1 MTRERIHRRI
11 IWERSGNP
19 VAHVS
24 RMLDVP
30 EEDVGAAIHS
40 IKAAARLRGADNIV
54 IYDNGDVTDA
64 RGEEIG
70 NIYDED

>member
-1 MTRERIHRRI
+1 
-11 IWERSGNP
+11 
-19 VAHVS
+19 
-24 RMLDVP
+24 MLDLT
-30 EEDVGAAIHS
+30 EADVGAAIHS

-70 NIYDED
+70 NLYDED

>member
-1 MTRERIHRRI
+1 
-11 IWERSGNP
+11 
-19 VAHVS
+19 
-24 RMLDVP
+24 MLDLP

-54 IYDNGDVTDA
+54 IHDNGDVTDA

>member
-1 MTRERIHRRI
+1 MTRTRLHRRI
-11 IWERSGNP
+11 IWDKGGNP
-19 VAHVS
+19 VSHVS
-24 RMLDVP
+24 RVLDLT
-30 EEDVGAAIHS
+30 EADVGAAIHS

-70 NIYDED
+70 NLYDED